1 MLFLIVF
8 MSLSQWSFSR
18 YVKCEVDKKTALN
31 ALKASKESLLNVEQK
46 MCQLE
51 ADLKIE
57 REWRQ
62 QLQTLSVADKEALY
76 LQKVEVTRLQTI
88 AKVTHRL

>member
-1 MLFLIVF
+1 MVLIF
-8 MSLSQWSFSR
+8 ICR
-18 YVKCEVDKKTALN
+18 YVKIDVEKKTALN
-31 ALKASKESLLNVEQK
+31 ALASTKESLVVSEQK

-62 QLQTLSVADKEALY
+62 QLQTMSVVDKEALY

-88 AKVTHRL
+88 ANVLSSYTQ